1 MTLVLNEDAALTW
14 LVGTLENDPVLA
26 PLIHGVAPEATWGT
40 LNSPF
45 VRIDRLEA
53 NDLMVIGTIR
63 VWTDCLFHVRGVQHW
78 RSGGRPDRSTVEQI
92 GSRIDELL
100 HGIEADDGLVHLHAF
115 REGSTPDPTLID
127 TSGREQ
133 RLWLQSGGLYRC
145 RATALA

>member
-1 MTLVLNEDAALTW
+1 MKLNEDAALAW
-14 LVGTLENDPVLA
+14 IVSTLENDAVLS
-26 PLIHGVAPEATWGT
+26 PLIHAVAPEAVWGT

-63 VWTDCLFHVRGVQHW
+63 VWTDCVFHVRGVHHW
-78 RSGGRPDRSTVEQI
+78 RSGGPPDRSTVEAI
-92 GSRIDELL
+92 GERIDELL
-100 HGIEADDGLVHLHAF
+100 HGIEGGDDTVHLHAF

-127 TSGREQ
+127 GNKV
-133 RLWLQSGGLYRC
+133 WLQAGGLYRC